1 MRSKSLMKNIGY
13 ILYLSSKSI
22 LQSLDCKF
30 VNYWRKNVHPSSL
43 HVEFFFK
50 NHLGSIQKVRLIST
64 TRVAKT
70 NQRTTISTLTTYT
83 TRCNSHIV
91 IVTTL
96 VVVLL
101 EMERVST
108 ADIIIVVL
116 SYIGDATTL
125 LLRIVTVSCV
135 EDAITA
141 DLSLWKKKKE
151 EKKRLKLIKL
161 TPEKSFIDL
170 ECKH

>member
-1 MRSKSLMKNIGY
+1 
-13 ILYLSSKSI
+13 
-22 LQSLDCKF
+22 
-30 VNYWRKNVHPSSL
+30 
-43 HVEFFFK
+43 
-50 NHLGSIQKVRLIST
+50 
-64 TRVAKT
+64 
-70 NQRTTISTLTTYT
+70 
-83 TRCNSHIV
+83 
-91 IVTTL
+91 
-96 VVVLL
+96 
-101 EMERVST
+101 MERVST